1 MAVRKFK
8 PTTPGQRHKVIGVFK
23 NEVSTAKNPFEGNA
37 AEGEVLKVSKIT
49 PEKSLTVGKRSTGGR
64 NTKGQLS
71 TRYRGGGH
79 KRKLRLIDFK
89 RNNDGVPAVVKTI
102 EYDPNRSARIAL
114 LFYKDGSKSYVI
126 APNGLQVGQIVES
139 GEDAAPEVG
148 NTLPLAKIPVGTL
161 IHCIELRPG
170 QGACMARSAGTFAQ
184 LTSREGNYAIIKLP
198 SGETRKVL
206 LTCRATVGVVGN
218 SDHALEQSGK
228 AGRSRWLGR
237 RPHNRGVVMNPVD
250 HPMGGGEGRQ
260 SGGHPRSRT
269 GLYAKGLKTRSPK
282 KHSSKYIIERR
293 KK

>member
-1 MAVRKFK
+1 MAVKKFK
-8 PTTPGQRHKVIGVFK
+8 PVTPGQRHKIIGVFR
-23 NEVSTAKNPFEGNA
+23 NEVAVKNSDGTASVK
-37 AEGEVLKVSKIT
+37 KVSKIT
-49 PEKSLTVGKRSTGGR
+49 PEKSLTVGKKSTGGR
-64 NTKGQLS
+64 NSSGQLS
-71 TRYRGGGH
+71 VRYRGGGH

-89 RNNDGVPAVVKTI
+89 RNKDGVPAVVKSI

-114 LFYKDGSKSYVI
+114 LYYKDGDKAYIV
-126 APNGLQVGQIVES
+126 APNGLEVGQVLMS
-139 GEDAAPEVG
+139 GPDVAPEVG
-148 NTLPLAKIPVGTL
+148 NTLPLANIPVGTL

-184 LTSREGNYAIIKLP
+184 LTSREGDYAIIKLP

-218 SDHALEQSGK
+218 AEHSLEQSGK

-237 RPHNRGVVMNPVD
+237 RPHNRGVVMNPHD

-269 GLYAKGLKTRSPK
+269 GLYAKGLKTRAPK